1 MTDTTLTLEWDSPQA
16 SGPEGSYTISI
27 SPDPL
32 SHPGVNM
39 NLSSPWNVTLA
50 HNTTYSIG
58 ITAVNCAG
66 ESDNF
71 TLPDIEYGMKIKF
84 YLLWP
89 MICYSSK

>member
-1 MTDTTLTLEWDSPQA
+1 MTDTTLTLEWDPPQG
-16 SGPEGSYTISI
+16 SGPEAIVDSYTISI

-32 SHPGVNM
+32 SHLGVNM

-66 ESDNF
+66 ESDSF
-71 TLPDIEYGMKIKF
+71 TLADIQYGIQF
-84 YLLWP
+84 LQLY
-89 MICYSSK
+89 